1 MMAISFLIG
10 TFFIVIDIFINLIQ
24 KRKINFTL
32 GKIEIFFS
40 LLLLSMLV
48 SQLVVDSVH
57 GVHEN
62 FFAIISYAY
71 KNYFQWFWLIYFFQN
86 LDFKR
91 DFIFVKDDFWTIK
104 NVILFIVAF
113 ASLITAF
120 YVLFQLIGIV
130 NLSEKG
136 HFGFLSQPYTSS
148 GVVLAGIFSSIYFY
162 IHKQKQK
169 NLIST
174 VILLQV
180 ISLFL
185 LGQVSACFGL
195 VLGFLLINIKQRVV
209 GFKFIFSLTLVTL
222 LVLVIAAQSVPRL
235 QRKLSWFTSIE
246 KLTNNKSIRC
256 RLSLW
261 QENFLD
267 FENKWLFGRKE
278 IKNFDCVT
286 KDKINSLEHAH
297 NIFLQQLFTGGI
309 FKLAIWLVFYLSLFF
324 FLIKTYS
331 ENQVFLGYFLALF
344 FEGLLEYW
352 WGDSE
357 VRNIFLI
364 MMFCALLATRIP
376 KRS

>member
-1 MMAISFLIG
+1 MTIAFLAG
-10 TFFIVIDIFINLIQ
+10 TFFIVIDIFVNLFQ

-32 GKIEIFFS
+32 GKKEIFFS
-40 LLLLSMLV
+40 LLLLLILA
-48 SQLVVDSVH
+48 SQIVINCIH
-57 GVHEN
+57 AEQEN
-62 FFAIISYAY
+62 FFTIISYAY
-71 KNYFQWFWLIYFFQN
+71 KNYFQWLWLIYFFQN

-91 DFIFVKDDFWTIK
+91 NFDFVKDDFWNLK
-104 NVILFIVAF
+104 NLILLVIVF
-113 ASLITAF
+113 ASLMTAF
-120 YVLFQLIGIV
+120 YVLLQFLGIV
-130 NLSEKG
+130 SLSEKG

-148 GVVLAGIFSSIYFY
+148 GVVLAGIFSSIFFY
-162 IHKQKQK
+162 INISQQKK
-169 NLIST
+169 LVLIA
-174 VILLQV
+174 ILLQV

-195 VLGFLLINIKQRVV
+195 VLGFLLVNFKQRIVS
-209 GFKFIFSLTLVTL
+209 FKVIFLLILATLMVL
-222 LVLVIAAQSVPRL
+222 LIAAQSVPRL

-246 KLTNNKSIRC
+246 KLTNNKSIQC
-256 RLSLW
+256 RLNLW

-267 FENKWLFGRKE
+267 FDNQWLFGRKE

-286 KDKINSLEHAH
+286 KDKTNSLEHAH
-297 NIFLQQLFTGGI
+297 NIFLQQLFTGGV
-309 FKLAIWLVFYLSLFF
+309 FKLVIWLVFYLSLFF
-324 FLIKTYS
+324 FLIKTYA

-364 MMFCALLATRIP
+364 MMFCVLLVTRAP